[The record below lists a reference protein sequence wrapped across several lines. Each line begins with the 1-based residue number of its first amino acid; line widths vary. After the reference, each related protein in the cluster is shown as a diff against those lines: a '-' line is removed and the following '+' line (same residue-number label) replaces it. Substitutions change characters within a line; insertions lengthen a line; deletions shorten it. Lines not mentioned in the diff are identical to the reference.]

1 MSRRRRVAATV
12 LMSAAVVLL
21 TGATSTPTAG
31 STAVTPQP
39 VGAVAAAETLAA
51 GEPGTSYLPAE
62 LVAELGYRPGTQ
74 EGTQDSTQDNAG
86 SATNPTGD
94 CSSPVPLPESF
105 EPACMT
111 HDLGYD
117 LLRVAHRTG
126 ETIPEH
132 TRAALDRQ
140 MAAQMAASCDGAT
153 ACRAVAGVAYAGVAV
168 NTVRQHN
175 GAPVEEWFPW

>member
-1 MSRRRRVAATV
+1 
-12 LMSAAVVLL
+12 MSAAVVLL
-21 TGATSTPTAG
+21 TGATATPTAG
-31 STAVTPQP
+31 STVVTPQP

-51 GEPGTSYLPAE
+51 GEPGTSYFPAA
-62 LVAELGYRPGTQ
+62 LVAELGYQPGTQ
-74 EGTQDSTQDNAG
+74 ETPQEGDG

-117 LLRVAHRTG
+117 LLRVAHHTG

-153 ACRAVAGVAYAGVAV
+153 GCRAAAGIAYAGVAV

>member
-1 MSRRRRVAATV
+1 
-12 LMSAAVVLL
+12 MSAAVVLL
-21 TGATSTPTAG
+21 TGATSIPTAG

-39 VGAVAAAETLAA
+39 VGAVAAAEALAA
-51 GEPGTSYLPAE
+51 GEPGTSYFPGE
-62 LVAELGYRPGTQ
+62 LVAELGYQPGTQ
-74 EGTQDSTQDNAG
+74 EGTQDNNG
-86 SATNPTGD
+86 SATNPSGD

-117 LLRVAHRTG
+117 LLRAAHRTG

-140 MAAQMAASCDGAT
+140 MAAQMAASCDGST